1 MVIAAIATAR
11 GEGAVSVVRAS
22 GEGCVAMADAFF
34 SGSLAGAPPRYMKF
48 GRVAEKRGGRAIAS
62 DEVLAVRFEAGR
74 SYTGE
79 ESVEIHCHG
88 GHAAAERCLSLF
100 LSNGARIA
108 EPGEF
113 TKRAFL
119 SGRIDLAQ
127 AESVQSVIRAKSC
140 EALESS
146 CRSLGGELSSRM
158 REVMDELNAL
168 RASIEVR
175 MDYPEEVDGQE
186 IAEIS
191 RGISEIGARAAALLD
206 RCRVGMALS
215 NGLVAAIA
223 GPPNAGKSSLLNAL
237 VGFDRSIVT
246 DAPGTTR
253 DTVSARF
260 IWRGLEIE
268 FIDTAGIRG
277 ASDEAER
284 IGVNRARAAL
294 RAADVRVIVVDSSM
308 PANRSVYEELTNL
321 PPKPTIIALSK
332 RDLASYKT
340 DGALSDILGANII
353 GSPSVIETSAV
364 TGRGIE
370 ALKDAIFELAA
381 GGAPADESYAATER
395 ITSAIESAAALIDEA
410 GRALYAAGA
419 DAAGSLLS
427 EAAAAIS
434 EQLGVDA
441 SEELLDEI
449 FSTFCVGK

>member
-1 MVIAAIATAR
+1 
-11 GEGAVSVVRAS
+11 
-22 GEGCVAMADAFF
+22 MADCFF
-34 SGSLAGAPPRYMKF
+34 SGSLGGAPPRRMTF
-48 GRVAEKRGGRAIAS
+48 GRVVEKKGTRDIAS
-62 DEVLAVRFEAGR
+62 DEVLAVRFEAGH

-88 GHAAAERCLSLF
+88 GHAAAAKCLALF
-100 LSNGARIA
+100 LRHGARLA

-127 AESVQSVIRAKSC
+127 AESVQSIIRAKSD
-140 EALESS
+140 EALASS

-158 REVMDELNAL
+158 RELADELNAL

-175 MDYPEEVDGQE
+175 MDYPEEVDVQE
-186 IAEIS
+186 IAEIA
-191 RGISEIGARAAALLD
+191 RGIAEISSRAAALLD
-206 RCRVGMALS
+206 RCRVGAALS
-215 NGLVAAIA
+215 NGIVAAIA

-253 DTVSARF
+253 DTVNARF

-268 FIDTAGIRG
+268 FIDTAGIRD
-277 ASDEAER
+277 ASGEAER
-284 IGVNRARAAL
+284 MGVNRALSAIRD
-294 RAADVRVIVVDSSM
+294 ADVRVIVVDSSQS
-308 PANRSVYEELTNL
+308 ADSLIYEELTSL
-321 PPKPTIIALSK
+321 PPKPAIIALSK
-332 RDLASYKT
+332 RDLPSSAT
-340 DGALSDILGANII
+340 DGALSDILSGNMF
-353 GSPSVIETSAV
+353 GSSSVIETSAV
-364 TGRGIE
+364 TGQGIE

-381 GGAPADESYAATER
+381 GQAPPDESYAATER
-395 ITSAIESAAALIDEA
+395 ITSAAANAAALIGEA
-410 GRALYAAGA
+410 GKALYIAGA

-434 EQLGVDA
+434 EQIGADA